1 MQETWVRSLGWEDP
15 WRRKWQDMPVFLL
28 GNPMDRGAWWPTVHG
43 VARVRHN
50 LATKAPPPRLTD
62 FQLIKLRS
70 CTLTSSW
77 MECLKKRFSVGVCE
91 GNWTRLHMFSCFGGR
106 ICGNSKGW
114 WFSQQFFFQH
124 PPLPWICS
132 VFLYLLWFVGQ
143 ARFNSNEVIFIFTLS
158 LWIAPIDNSL
168 RLSLHFLFLYS
179 DMEMFYAS
187 QRVRKAPGY

>member
-1 MQETWVRSLGWEDP
+1 
-15 WRRKWQDMPVFLL
+15 
-28 GNPMDRGAWWPTVHG
+28 MDRGAWWPTVHG

-77 MECLKKRFSVGVCE
+77 MECLKKRFSVGVVKEIELGCTCFPVLE
-91 GNWTRLHMFSCFGGR
+91 GESVVIPKVDDFLSNSSSNIPLFLGSVQCF
-106 ICGNSKGW
+106 
-114 WFSQQFFFQH
+114 FTFFD
-124 PPLPWICS
+124 
-132 VFLYLLWFVGQ
+132 WFVGQ